1 MPPELSDQAD
11 WYAENLAPHE
21 PMIRGWLKSRYRDE
35 IEVDD
40 IVQEA
45 LFRVLREN
53 RKSPLKAP
61 KAFFFAVAR
70 NLAVDRVRRNKV
82 ITCGSL
88 WDGDALEVLDESERV
103 EEVVARNHERE
114 LLTKAIQQL
123 PERCRQV
130 FTLAKVYGMS
140 HKQIGKELDISSHTV
155 AAHVA
160 TGLAK
165 CMKFMKQHAP
175 EQF

>member
-1 MPPELSDQAD
+1 MPPEYLDQAS
-11 WYAENLAPHE
+11 WYTENLAPHE
-21 PMIRGWLKSRYRDE
+21 PMIRGWLRSRYRNE

-45 LFRVLREN
+45 LLRVLKEN
-53 RKSPLKAP
+53 RKKLIKAP
-61 KAFFFAVAR
+61 KAFFYAVAR
-70 NLAVDRVRRNKV
+70 NLAIDRVRRNKL
-82 ITCGSL
+82 TACGSM
-88 WDGDALEVLDESERV
+88 WDAEALEVLDDSEQIA
-103 EEVVARNHERE
+103 ETVARNHERE
-114 LLTKAIQQL
+114 LLTKAIQKL

-140 HKQIGKELDISSHTV
+140 HKEIGKDLGISNHTV

-165 CMKFMKQHAP
+165 CMEFVKYHGSD
-175 EQF
+175 

>member
-1 MPPELSDQAD
+1 
-11 WYAENLAPHE
+11 
-21 PMIRGWLKSRYRDE
+21 MIRGWLRSRYRDE

-45 LFRVLREN
+45 LLRVLKEN
-53 RKSPLKAP
+53 RKRTLEAP

-70 NLAVDRVRRNKV
+70 NLAIDCVRRNK
-82 ITCGSL
+82 ITACGSL
-88 WDGDALEVLDESERV
+88 WDGEALEVLDDSERI
-103 EEVVARNHERE
+103 EETVARNHERE
-114 LLTKAIQQL
+114 LLTKAIQRL

-140 HKQIGKELDISSHTV
+140 HKQISQELDISNHTV

-160 TGLAK
+160 VGLTK
-165 CMKFMKQHAP
+165 CMEFMKRHGRDK
-175 EQF
+175 